1 MNIDVTFEIRGR
13 IVELEEQLD
22 SMERQLLES
31 LAHRLANVLG
41 EVRCETHGLTP
52 SVRVIGEDVHHLE
65 FRITGCCADL
75 INKAMDQV
83 RQPDPKDWWK
93 TGRSPLD

>member
-1 MNIDVTFEIRGR
+1 
-13 IVELEEQLD
+13 
-22 SMERQLLES
+22 
-31 LAHRLANVLG
+31 
-41 EVRCETHGLTP
+41 VREARPHAVGA
-52 SVRVIGEDVHHLE
+52 RDREDVHHLE